1 MAKANLRSS
10 IMRILRL
17 ANLSLY
23 MVVIIF
29 TGITSILSLYIAAA
43 DILKICVNINA
54 ITDVNIINVL
64 SALFLVV
71 LTMELIDMFIIYME
85 RGRIVVDM
93 VMAIVLTAIARELL
107 INYANIESMTLQRGI
122 MLSAAILTLAIS
134 YWLVI
139 KADSIKKT

>member
-23 MVVIIF
+23 MVVIIL
-29 TGITSILSLYIAAA
+29 TGITSILSLYIATA
-43 DILKICVNINA
+43 DILKICTNINT
-54 ITDVNIINVL
+54 ITDSNIINVL

-85 RGRIVVDM
+85 RGHIIVDM

-122 MLSAAILTLAIS
+122 MLSVAILTLAIS

>member
-1 MAKANLRSS
+1 MAKIDLKSS
-10 IMRILRL
+10 LMRILRM

-23 MVVIIF
+23 VIVIVL
-29 TGITSILSLYIAAA
+29 TGVTSVLSLYIAVT
-43 DILKICVNINA
+43 DILKICININSL
-54 ITDVNIINVL
+54 TDINIINVL

-85 RGRIVVDM
+85 RGHIIVDM

-122 MLSAAILTLAIS
+122 ILSSAILTLAIS

-139 KADSIKKT
+139 KADSIKRT

>member
-1 MAKANLRSS
+1 MAKADLKSS
-10 IMRILRL
+10 ITRILKI
-17 ANLSLY
+17 ANISLY
-23 MVVIIF
+23 IIVIVF
-29 TGITSILSLYIAAA
+29 TGITSILSLYIAAS
-43 DILKICVNINA
+43 DILKIIMNINSL
-54 ITDVNIINVL
+54 TDINIINVL

-85 RGRIVVDM
+85 RGHIIVDM
-93 VMAIVLTAIARELL
+93 VIAIVLTAIARELL

>member
-29 TGITSILSLYIAAA
+29 TGITSILSLYIAAT
-43 DILKICVNINA
+43 DILKICTNINT
-54 ITDVNIINVL
+54 ITDSNIINVL

-85 RGRIVVDM
+85 RGHIVVDM

>member
-1 MAKANLRSS
+1 VAKADLKSS
-10 IMRILRL
+10 IMKVLRI

-23 MVVIIF
+23 VVVIIF
-29 TGITSILSLYIAAA
+29 TGITSILSLYIAAI
-43 DILKICVNINA
+43 DILKICISVNSL
-54 ITDVNIINVL
+54 TDVNIINVL

-85 RGRIVVDM
+85 RGHIIVDM
-93 VMAIVLTAIARELL
+93 VIAIVLTAIARELL

-139 KADSIKKT
+139 KADSIKRT